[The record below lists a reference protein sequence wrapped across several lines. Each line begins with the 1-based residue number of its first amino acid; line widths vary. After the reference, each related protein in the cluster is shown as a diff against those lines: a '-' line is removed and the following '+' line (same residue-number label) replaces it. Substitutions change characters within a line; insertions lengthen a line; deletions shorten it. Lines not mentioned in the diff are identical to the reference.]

1 MYENIS
7 DALSALREIED
18 RLFAYGH
25 AIGVLYLDATT
36 AAPRDTFESRGRT
49 MAVLNQAIYDLTAN
63 PENGALLAFLEA
75 NAALLDPQA
84 RRETELFRKSYDQ
97 ISRIPPQEYVDYG
110 VLVNEAQSMWAR
122 AKEEDNFPLFAPYLE
137 KIVDYNRR
145 FAGYFNPALKPYDAL
160 LNEYEEGMTT
170 ETLDAFFALLRQEL
184 VPLISRVKAAP
195 PIDDSF
201 LFAHY
206 PVAEQRKLSDYLM
219 DVLGLDRL
227 HCGIAETEHPYTT
240 GFSNLDVRITT
251 HYFEDNVASSMYS
264 VIHEG
269 GHAIYELGFDSKY
282 NYTLLSGGASMGL
295 HESQSRFFENIIGR
309 SLPFIQCIFP
319 KLRELFP
326 EQLQGVDAEGFWRAV
341 NKSGPSLIRTE
352 ADELTYC
359 MHIMVRYELE
369 KQLIDGSLKVADLPE
384 AWNRLYRE
392 YLGISV
398 PSDREGCLQDS
409 HWSSGS
415 IGYFP
420 SYALGSAY
428 GPQLLSAME
437 KELGDIWGDVA
448 AGNLSRVK
456 GWLGQHIHRHA
467 RLYRPGQ
474 VFEMACGKFDPSYYT
489 NYLKEKY
496 TKLYQL

>member
-1 MYENIS
+1 
-7 DALSALREIED
+7 
-18 RLFAYGH
+18 
-25 AIGVLYLDATT
+25 
-36 AAPRDTFESRGRT
+36 
-49 MAVLNQAIYDLTAN
+49 
-63 PENGALLAFLEA
+63 
-75 NAALLDPQA
+75 
-84 RRETELFRKSYDQ
+84 
-97 ISRIPPQEYVDYG
+97 
-110 VLVNEAQSMWAR
+110 
-122 AKEEDNFPLFAPYLE
+122 
-137 KIVDYNRR
+137 
-145 FAGYFNPALKPYDAL
+145 
-160 LNEYEEGMTT
+160 
-170 ETLDAFFALLRQEL
+170 
-184 VPLISRVKAAP
+184 
-195 PIDDSF
+195 
-201 LFAHY
+201 
-206 PVAEQRKLSDYLM
+206 
-219 DVLGLDRL
+219 
-227 HCGIAETEHPYTT
+227 
-240 GFSNLDVRITT
+240 
-251 HYFEDNVASSMYS
+251 
-264 VIHEG
+264 
-269 GHAIYELGFDSKY
+269 
-282 NYTLLSGGASMGL
+282 MGL

-467 RLYRPGQ
+467 RLYQPGQ